1 MSLGGII
8 YPIIFHKLCD
18 EIGFGWTVRA
28 IGLVIFVTL
37 LIPLLVFRVRVVPSS
52 KRRLLDLA
60 AFKEP
65 AYTFFVLGGLL
76 TFVSLNI
83 PFFYVQYYAIS
94 KEISAHDLGFYLL
107 SIITT
112 GSVFGRVFPNFFA
125 NRVGPFNIV
134 FSCTVIC
141 GGLMFALVNLSSL
154 AGIVIISFFY
164 GFFSGAFVSLPPTC
178 FVKLS
183 PDRSLVG
190 TRMGMGYAAMTVGM
204 LVGTPAAGAILQSKG
219 FNSMWIFG
227 GVLSIAG
234 GLTMMISRNIQGG
247 WKPFAKV

>member
-1 MSLGGII
+1 
-8 YPIIFHKLCD
+8 
-18 EIGFGWTVRA
+18 
-28 IGLVIFVTL
+28 
-37 LIPLLVFRVRVVPSS
+37 
-52 KRRLLDLA
+52 
-60 AFKEP
+60 
-65 AYTFFVLGGLL
+65 
-76 TFVSLNI
+76 
-83 PFFYVQYYAIS
+83 
-94 KEISAHDLGFYLL
+94 
-107 SIITT
+107 
-112 GSVFGRVFPNFFA
+112 
-125 NRVGPFNIV
+125 
-134 FSCTVIC
+134 
-141 GGLMFALVNLSSL
+141 MFALVNLSRL

-164 GFFSGAFVSLPPTC
+164 GFFSGAFVSLSPTC

-219 FNSMWIFG
+219 FNSVWIFG

>member
-83 PFFYVQYYAIS
+83 SSSTSSTTPSARKFPLMIWDSIFSPSLLQALFLGEYSPTFLRIGWGPSTLSFRVPSYVA
-94 KEISAHDLGFYLL
+94 
-107 SIITT
+107 
-112 GSVFGRVFPNFFA
+112 V
-125 NRVGPFNIV
+125 
-134 FSCTVIC
+134 
-141 GGLMFALVNLSSL
+141 
-154 AGIVIISFFY
+154 
-164 GFFSGAFVSLPPTC
+164 
-178 FVKLS
+178 
-183 PDRSLVG
+183 
-190 TRMGMGYAAMTVGM
+190 
-204 LVGTPAAGAILQSKG
+204 
-219 FNSMWIFG
+219 
-227 GVLSIAG
+227 
-234 GLTMMISRNIQGG
+234 
-247 WKPFAKV
+247 